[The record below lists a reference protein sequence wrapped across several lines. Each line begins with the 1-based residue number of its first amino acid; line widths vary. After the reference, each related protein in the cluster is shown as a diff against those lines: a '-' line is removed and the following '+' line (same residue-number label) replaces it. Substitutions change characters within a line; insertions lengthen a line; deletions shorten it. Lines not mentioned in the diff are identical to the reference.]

1 MDNNSDFLI
10 KLYGWHKVIDRDLPW
25 KDTKDPYKIW
35 LSEIIL
41 QQTRVAQGRPYYLK
55 FIEHFPTVYNLA
67 AADLDDVL
75 LLWQG
80 LGYYSRA
87 RNMHLTA
94 KRIVEEFEGKFP
106 ENYKDVVSLKGIGD
120 YTASAILS
128 FAFDKPYPV
137 LDGNVKRV
145 MARYF
150 NVTEPIDLSPTIK
163 ILKTLLA
170 QVFDN
175 KNPARFNQAI
185 MDFGAIQCTPKNPD
199 CQSCPFSSSCGAKLK
214 NSVSIL
220 PAKSSKI
227 RKTDRYLHYF
237 MFGTDSIILKKRQ
250 AGDIWQGLYDFPLI
264 ERKDPELLQ
273 IIDMLDFASSFYEDL
288 DPNSFSV
295 RKVLEK
301 KHILTHQNL
310 YVSVY
315 KIDLPF
321 GDTELFYPYIIV
333 PVDLLDRYAFPVV
346 FQDLIDSN

>member
-1 MDNNSDFLI
+1 
-10 KLYGWHKVIDRDLPW
+10 
-25 KDTKDPYKIW
+25 
-35 LSEIIL
+35 
-41 QQTRVAQGRPYYLK
+41 
-55 FIEHFPTVYNLA
+55 
-67 AADLDDVL
+67 
-75 LLWQG
+75 
-80 LGYYSRA
+80 
-87 RNMHLTA
+87 
-94 KRIVEEFEGKFP
+94 
-106 ENYKDVVSLKGIGD
+106 
-120 YTASAILS
+120 
-128 FAFDKPYPV
+128 
-137 LDGNVKRV
+137 
-145 MARYF
+145 
-150 NVTEPIDLSPTIK
+150 
-163 ILKTLLA
+163 
-170 QVFDN
+170 
-175 KNPARFNQAI
+175 
-185 MDFGAIQCTPKNPD
+185 
-199 CQSCPFSSSCGAKLK
+199 
-214 NSVSIL
+214 
-220 PAKSSKI
+220 
-227 RKTDRYLHYF
+227 